1 MRGVAEILERKRE
14 LLDRRQEAGPARF
27 AAVERELE
35 EIDALLTR
43 LESGGSIYRPAVVSL
58 WPESKTTH

>member
-43 LESGGSIYRPAVVSL
+43 LESGGSIYRLAAVSSWPA
-58 WPESKTTH
+58 SKTTH